1 MAVSESS
8 QWAIFG
14 IFTILG
20 LVGIVLWF
28 KFLPTYRAYKVKSSK
43 LQVIN
48 SEYEEL
54 RKRRKDLVFH
64 FYWCVDSGN
73 MKEADQHEVAVLDID
88 KKLETLRASY
98 DTVERGG

>member
-1 MAVSESS
+1 MTVSQSS
-8 QWAIFG
+8 QWTIFAVFAF
-14 IFTILG
+14 IG
-20 LVGIVLWF
+20 LVSLVLWLIY
-28 KFLPTYRAYKVKSSK
+28 LPSYRAYKIKSSK

-73 MKEADQHEVAVLDID
+73 VKEADQHENDVLDID
-88 KKLETLRASY
+88 KKLETLRGSY